1 MQLTLNS
8 RFAGNIYIIQCAGRI
23 VLGPEAMALEA
34 ALNQAAELTFN
45 RFVLSLAEVDRL
57 DSIGMGLVV
66 RFAERLRRRGGDI
79 RLAAPPPFLAKL
91 LDITHL
97 SNAILSF
104 PTEDD
109 AILSYLRQPAP
120 QDAPASTG
128 PRVLFVDESAD
139 LCVFVRTVLG
149 QYGFDTVLAGDGEQA
164 LRRLGHQPVD
174 LVLLDVLM
182 PGHDGFEVCRL
193 IRAQPRWAD
202 IPIIFLSAADDK
214 DLIVRALEAGGVDYV
229 TKPVI
234 PDELLPRIQ
243 RHLAT
248 AQSVRSARTALDLTG
263 RFLIAVDSAGRTV
276 WSTPQATRLLREVFN
291 DDAAGAFTVPPELA
305 ACLSPPPTGMLQAQK

>member
-91 LDITHL
+91 LDITPL

-149 QYGFDTVLAGDGEQA
+149 QYGFDVYSACLLRDARLLLQVEGTDYILAGPGTFQRPAHTVLAALTPLAPKAVAISLDDNFKTLDAEQA
-164 LRRLGHQPVD
+164 
-174 LVLLDVLM
+174 
-182 PGHDGFEVCRL
+182 
-193 IRAQPRWAD
+193 
-202 IPIIFLSAADDK
+202 AA
-214 DLIVRALEAGGVDYV
+214 
-229 TKPVI
+229 
-234 PDELLPRIQ
+234 ELLQIFKPQ
-243 RHLAT
+243 
-248 AQSVRSARTALDLTG
+248 VSA
-263 RFLIAVDSAGRTV
+263 
-276 WSTPQATRLLREVFN
+276 
-291 DDAAGAFTVPPELA
+291 
-305 ACLSPPPTGMLQAQK
+305 